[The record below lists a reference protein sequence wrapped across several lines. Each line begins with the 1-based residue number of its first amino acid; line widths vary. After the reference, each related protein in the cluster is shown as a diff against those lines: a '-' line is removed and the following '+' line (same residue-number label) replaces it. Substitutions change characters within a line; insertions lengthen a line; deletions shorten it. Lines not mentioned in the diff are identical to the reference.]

1 MSIPSKLP
9 ALALVVASLLAT
21 ACGGSTSPAS
31 TLPPGYSITIANM
44 AFSPLNLTAPA
55 GATVTVLNRDAMTHS
70 VTQQAAAGSFTLGAS
85 AGTTPF
91 DTGLF
96 TGSRTFTLPA
106 GLADGTVLHYYCSS
120 HTTTMLTPNGT
131 ITISAVARPGGG
143 YEPGGGGTSY

>member
-1 MSIPSKLP
+1 M
-9 ALALVVASLLAT
+9 
-21 ACGGSTSPAS
+21 G
-31 TLPPGYSITIANM
+31 
-44 AFSPLNLTAPA
+44 AP
-55 GATVTVLNRDAMTHS
+55 
-70 VTQQAAAGSFTLGAS
+70 

-131 ITISAVARPGGG
+131 ITISAAARPGGG
-143 YEPGGGGTSY
+143 YEPGGGGTGY